1 MFMRILL
8 MWREL
13 LKSCVLCL
21 IVMTAL
27 WLAVNV
33 FCCVVMGPAV
43 MSFVVMVCDIN
54 MVCMVPGL
62 CLALLQ

>member
-1 MFMRILL
+1 MFMHILV

-33 FCCVVMGPAV
+33 LCCVVMGFAV

-62 CLALLQ
+62 CLALL

>member
-1 MFMRILL
+1 MRILV

-21 IVMTAL
+21 IVTTVL
-27 WLAVNV
+27 RLAVNV
-33 FCCVVMGPAV
+33 FCCVVMGFVV

-62 CLALLQ
+62 CLALL